1 MSVDGRSPVCDWATY
16 APCIREQQII
26 KEIPPPTAPVLT
38 TFMPSTLPAENPPS
52 TAPVMTTFMPS
63 TLPALSTTPEGSGS
77 DDVECS
83 GGGEEDGCDNE
94 DPVVV
99 IDAK

>member
-38 TFMPSTLPAENPPS
+38 TFMPSTLPA
-52 TAPVMTTFMPS
+52 
-63 TLPALSTTPEGSGS
+63 LSTTPEGSGS